1 MHRLRQCL
9 VFWLLFIF
17 GSNLAAQN
25 IFVLERPGTVKNFK
39 YYQGDNIKIRTIS
52 SDTIISG
59 PINRIFDSSIII
71 NNSNEI
77 LIADMAAIYKKRWG
91 YGFLQY
97 LTIFAGAA
105 YLGINSLNGII
116 NDDQPVVPQ
125 ETLIISGSLIAFGL
139 ALTPLTT
146 RKFKI
151 DNEKWR
157 IIILDFTD

>member
-1 MHRLRQCL
+1 MHRLRQYL
-9 VFWLLFIF
+9 IYWLLFLI
-17 GSNLAAQN
+17 GSSLAAQN
-25 IFVLERPGTVKNFK
+25 ILVLERPGTVKNLK
-39 YYQGDNIKIRTIS
+39 YYQGDKIKIRTIAA
-52 SDTIISG
+52 DTIISG
-59 PINRIFDSSIII
+59 SINRIFDSSIII

-97 LTIFAGAA
+97 LTIFAGVA
-105 YLGINSLNGII
+105 YLGINSFNGII

-125 ETLIISGSLIAFGL
+125 ETLIISGSLIAFGF